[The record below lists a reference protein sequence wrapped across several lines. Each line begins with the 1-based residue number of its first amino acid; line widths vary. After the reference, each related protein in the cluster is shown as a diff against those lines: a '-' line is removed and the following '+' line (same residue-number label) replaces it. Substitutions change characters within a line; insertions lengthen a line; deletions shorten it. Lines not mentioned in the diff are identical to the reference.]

1 MLEVT
6 NAALT
11 HLRHALSQSQ
21 SIDETDECFRLVV
34 QDDKIG
40 LAVQAPESGDQTFEA
55 DGSTVLAM
63 PKAVSELLSE
73 RVLDLGDEGQL
84 LFLPKPS

>member
-6 NAALT
+6 NAALE
-11 HLRHALSQSQ
+11 HLRSALSQSH

-40 LAVQAPESGDQTFEA
+40 LAVQSPESGDHTFET
-55 DGSTVLAM
+55 DGATVLAM